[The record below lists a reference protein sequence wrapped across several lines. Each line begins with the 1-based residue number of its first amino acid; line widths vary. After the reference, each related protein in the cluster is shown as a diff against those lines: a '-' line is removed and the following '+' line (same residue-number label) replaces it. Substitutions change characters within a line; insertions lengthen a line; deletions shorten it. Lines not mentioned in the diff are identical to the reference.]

1 MHELVFGQKPHATIF
16 PGGDETTITNEED
29 LELDGTVF
37 EGNEVRHN
45 LYLLVRCFNSY
56 IVLSWKVNMT

>member
-1 MHELVFGQKPHATIF
+1 MFGQKPHATIF

-29 LELDGTVF
+29 LELDGIVF
-37 EGNEVRHN
+37 ESNEIRHN
-45 LYLLVRCFNSY
+45 LYLLVRRFNSY